1 MDELDLK
8 IYYKATITKTVWYQ
22 HKDGSMRQHTES
34 KNTPT
39 RLCLINF
46 QQKCQGNSMRGGKVF
61 SINGWK
67 QVDTINTHT
76 HKRTY

>member
-1 MDELDLK
+1 
-8 IYYKATITKTVWYQ
+8 
-22 HKDGSMRQHTES
+22 MRQHTES
-34 KNTPT
+34 KNTPI

-61 SINGWK
+61 SINGVEASGYHK
-67 QVDTINTHT
+67 HTHT